1 MTIALYKDSS
11 HPKAI
16 SSGEQ
21 GGNAGLFW
29 GKFFDG
35 YNANFTDFAD
45 KETSKR
51 KFLDPFKGARGNSK
65 AIEDAAIRQIELTEK
80 LGGVWFIASNS
91 NSSPFVT
98 GTGNSHPVEN
108 GFLWHHTLSVPYMQ
122 GSAVKGILRSWMEN
136 QLGYGATD
144 SDDQQ
149 ADFKV
154 LQAFFGSDHKDPKK
168 QTLDQQAGNLI
179 FFDALPIKSP
189 RLKVEI
195 MTPHM
200 GDYYADKGKT
210 APADWHSPNPIPLLA
225 VEEISLL
232 FCIAPRLGK
241 IEAKELEHV
250 STALQNAL
258 ANMGAGAKTQT
269 GFGRLVKADETQHK
283 KLQEKVNDKQKAHA
297 KLSAS
302 PEQQVIMDAK
312 ELIENSPANTL
323 SAGQTNY
330 GKLDAHFQTTQTWN
344 ETQLIEFWQQV
355 VQPWLAKAYPDKKK
369 SKEQAKK
376 LTEKKPWLKA
386 PQS

>member
-1 MTIALYKDSS
+1 MALALYKDAA
-11 HPKAI
+11 HPTGIIA
-16 SSGEQ
+16 GEQ

-51 KFLDPFKGARGNSK
+51 KFLDLFKGARGNSK
-65 AIEDAAIRQIELTEK
+65 AIEDAAIRQINLTEK

-122 GSAVKGILRSWMEN
+122 GSAVKGVLRSWLEIH
-136 QLGYGATD
+136 LGYGANE
-144 SDDQQ
+144 DDNHSEL
-149 ADFKV
+149 KRY
-154 LQAFFGSDHKDPKK
+154 FGSETKASSDN
-168 QTLDQQAGNLI
+168 QSGNLI
-179 FFDALPIKSP
+179 FFDALPIAQPK
-189 RLKVEI
+189 LKVEI

-210 APADWHSPNPIPLLA
+210 APADWHSPTPIPLLA
-225 VEEISLL
+225 VENISLL

-241 IEAKELEHV
+241 IDKTELAQL

-269 GFGRLVKADETQHK
+269 GFGRLIKADETQHK
-283 KLQEKVNDKQKAHA
+283 KLQDKVNDKQKAHA

-323 SAGQTNY
+323 SAGQTHY
-330 GKLDAHFQTTQTWN
+330 GKLDAYFQTTQTWN

-369 SKEQAKK
+369 AKEQAKK

-386 PQS
+386 PQT